1 MRYEEFEHLKVIED
15 SSNPFSTLY
24 EYEDGSRFYIEPAFY
39 RQLQGFKEHRLED
52 YPRILKQMESVVK
65 KNKRVIFTAEYEYPQ
80 TVVEGENYIILEIF
94 DITDPLQIYVE
105 DKSRGSDYG
114 D

>member
-1 MRYEEFEHLKVIED
+1 MKYPEFDHLKIIED
-15 SSNPFSTLY
+15 KENPFSTLF
-24 EYEDGSRFYIEPAFY
+24 EYNDGSRFYIEPAFY
-39 RQLQGFKEHRLED
+39 RQLLGFKEHRLED
-52 YPRILKQMESVVK
+52 YPRILKRMEEIVR

-80 TVVEGENYIILEIF
+80 TQKDGYIILEIF
-94 DITDPLQIYVE
+94 DITDPLKIFVE

>member
-1 MRYEEFEHLKVIED
+1 MIYPEFEKLKLIED
-15 SSNPFSTLY
+15 KNNPFCNLY
-24 EYEDGSRFYIEPAFY
+24 EYENGERFYIEPVFY
-39 RQLQGFKEHRLED
+39 TQMKGFKERTTEEQ
-52 YPRILKQMESVVK
+52 YQSILKEMERVVLRNK
-65 KNKRVIFTAEYEYPQ
+65 KVVFTGSFEFPQ
-80 TVVEGENYIILEIF
+80 TVADGYIYLEIT

>member
-1 MRYEEFEHLKVIED
+1 MRYPEFEHLNIIED
-15 SSNPFSTLY
+15 KHNPFSTLF
-24 EYEDGSRFYIEPAFY
+24 EYEGGERFYIEPAFY

-52 YPRILKQMESVVK
+52 YPRILKKMEEVVK
-65 KNKRVIFTAEYEYPQ
+65 KNKKVIFTAEFECPQ
-80 TVVEGENYIILEIF
+80 TEAEDYIILEIF